1 MDALLAG
8 WSVAA
13 GEDFVVDVSGIGQR
27 LGAGPEIPVV
37 SDYAAHPITE
47 DFGLM
52 TIFPMVRSLRTE
64 PGDPGLTVTA
74 FLSTSARSWGETELD
89 STEVGFGEGEDTP
102 GPVTIGVALERAAAE
117 DGAARLVVVGDS
129 DFATNAFFGLQG
141 NGDLFLNAVR
151 WLAADEDFIA
161 IRPKEPQDRP
171 LTLTESQARTSFYV
185 SMILFPLAILVAGV
199 TVWVRRRKL

>member
-1 MDALLAG
+1 
-8 WSVAA
+8 
-13 GEDFVVDVSGIGQR
+13 
-27 LGAGPEIPVV
+27 
-37 SDYAAHPITE
+37 
-47 DFGLM
+47 
-52 TIFPMVRSLRTE
+52 
-64 PGDPGLTVTA
+64 
-74 FLSTSARSWGETELD
+74 
-89 STEVGFGEGEDTP
+89 
-102 GPVTIGVALERAAAE
+102 VTIGVALERAAAE

-199 TVWVRRRKL
+199 TVWVRRRTL